1 MLDAVRGSFP
11 LPDAGAYMPATATAP
26 TLLQLAGAHATGPID
41 LPAHLQQ
48 LAADDQLVPF
58 LDQTR
63 DAIALARED
72 PYFAE
77 SMTPMLS
84 DIRAAL
90 GTLPTDRLSRDE
102 QNAVQDTRTQLDDFL
117 GVDQTDEVP
126 GGGLPAHE
134 AAGAH
139 LIDKHVGKSEQELLD
154 RLDKENISASSSFVD
169 LPSAEHFCAQTI
181 HEHQAQIDAWLAGKG
196 GNRLVIDST
205 FDAKTGISVERGQ
218 DHAVD
223 THSVKLV
230 LERSDKLGIG
240 YRIVTGYPETP

>member
-1 MLDAVRGSFP
+1 M
-11 LPDAGAYMPATATAP
+11 
-26 TLLQLAGAHATGPID
+26 D

-48 LAADDQLVPF
+48 LADDGELVPF

-63 DAIALARED
+63 DAIAMAKDD

-84 DIRAAL
+84 DIRDAL
-90 GTLPTDRLSRDE
+90 ATLPTERLSRDE
-102 QNAVQDTRTQLDDFL
+102 QDAVQDTRTQLDGLL
-117 GVDQTDEVP
+117 GADDPDGTDEVP

-134 AAGAH
+134 DAGAH

-154 RLDKENISASSSFVD
+154 RLHKENISASSSFVD

-181 HEHQAQIDAWLAGKG
+181 KEHQSEIDDWLAGKG